1 MVALNPQ
8 DRKKSSEIY
17 RALSE
22 YEPQIM
28 ELEPFQVQ
36 NYRPPQRLSNQ
47 SVPFQQS
54 GMNYYPPK
62 ELPSYNHPQYYNPQ
76 QVQPQYYQIPSA
88 GTTIYPPA
96 HGQNGVPIY
105 HRGLQ

>member
-17 RALSE
+17 RTLSE

-47 SVPFQQS
+47 NVTYQQAP
-54 GMNYYPPK
+54 MNYYPPK
-62 ELPSYNHPQYYNPQ
+62 EIPSYNQPQYYNPP
-76 QVQPQYYQIPSA
+76 QVQQQYYQIPSSGTA
-88 GTTIYPPA
+88 GYT
-96 HGQNGVPIY
+96 HGQSGMPIY